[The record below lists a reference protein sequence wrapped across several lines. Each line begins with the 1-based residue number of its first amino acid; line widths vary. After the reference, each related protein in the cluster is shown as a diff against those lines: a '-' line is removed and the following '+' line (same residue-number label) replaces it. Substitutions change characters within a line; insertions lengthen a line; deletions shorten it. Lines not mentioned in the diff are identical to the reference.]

1 MLAREQEVGVK
12 VALPFLMLLAA
23 PGCGP
28 ASTGAGPSTGG
39 TTGPTPTLDDA
50 AASDASAS
58 GEEVAAV
65 EPPLADASTSPI
77 DEPLPPPLP
86 VDAPPPARCGDEGV
100 RAVVRAD
107 DVALDCPD
115 SFDDC
120 SGRLVLTIE
129 NCGPALMIVLAIE
142 VTGPTGG
149 LMRLDFAPG
158 TNVRRGTT
166 LEREAFVSR
175 AGEHHVRVL
184 ASERDGTPFEPA
196 PIAAWVTNPARDA
209 AVAECE
215 ACHGVWGRHGI
226 TQREGCICRT
236 SDAGKE
242 CRDGADCE
250 GPCLFER
257 FEEVSPGMGMPV
269 GRCSELRVLFGCNPI
284 IFDGAS
290 AAPPQQLPGRAP
302 RICVD

>member
-1 MLAREQEVGVK
+1 MRY
-12 VALPFLMLLAA
+12 ALPPWILLAA
-23 PGCGP
+23 LGCGAAAADAGVP
-28 ASTGAGPSTGG
+28 TPAASDGAAEVADASTGPEVPPPPDETVPGESLLA
-39 TTGPTPTLDDA
+39 
-50 AASDASAS
+50 DASAS
-58 GEEVAAV
+58 V
-65 EPPLADASTSPI
+65 P

-86 VDAPPPARCGDEGV
+86 VETPPPARCGDGGV

-107 DVALDCPD
+107 DVALECPD
-115 SFDDC
+115 DFDDC
-120 SGRLVLTIE
+120 AGRLVVAVE

-142 VTGPTGG
+142 VTDPSGG

-158 TNVRRGTT
+158 TNVRRDTT

-175 AGEHHVRVL
+175 AGEHRIRVL

-196 PIAAWVTNPARDA
+196 PIVAWVANPARDA
-209 AVAECE
+209 AIAECE
-215 ACHGVWGRHGI
+215 ACRGVWGRHGI

-250 GPCLFER
+250 GRCVFER
-257 FEEVSPGMGMPV
+257 FEEVAPGLGVPV
-269 GRCSELRVLFGCNPI
+269 GRCSELRILFGCNAI
-284 IFDGAS
+284 IGDGAS
-290 AAPPQQLPGRAP
+290 ALAPQPLPGRAP

>member
-1 MLAREQEVGVK
+1 VK

-39 TTGPTPTLDDA
+39 THGATPTLDDA
-50 AASDASAS
+50 AASDASAP
-58 GEEVAAV
+58 GEEAAAP
-65 EPPLADASTSPI
+65 EPPLDDASTSPI

-100 RAVVRAD
+100 RAVVRSAG
-107 DVALDCPD
+107 AELTCID
-115 SFDDC
+115 SLENC
-120 SGRLVLTIE
+120 SRRLPISIE
-129 NCGPALMIVLAIE
+129 NCGPSLMIVLAIE
-142 VTGPTGG
+142 ITDPSGAVQ
-149 LMRLDFAPG
+149 RLDFAPG
-158 TNVRRGTT
+158 TNLRHGTT
-166 LEREAFVSR
+166 IEREAFVSQ

-196 PIAAWVTNPARDA
+196 PIVAWVTNPARDA

-215 ACHGVWGRHGI
+215 ACQGVWGRHGI

-257 FEEVSPGMGMPV
+257 FEEISPGMGVPV
-269 GRCSELRVLFGCNPI
+269 GRCSELRILFGCNPI
-284 IFDGAS
+284 ILDGAS
-290 AAPPQQLPGRAP
+290 AAPPQSLPGRAP
-302 RICVD
+302 HICVD

>member
-1 MLAREQEVGVK
+1 MKLA
-12 VALPFLMLLAA
+12 LLFLMLLAA

-28 ASTGAGPSTGG
+28 ASTGAGPSTAG
-39 TTGPTPTLDDA
+39 TTGPTPNVA
-50 AASDASAS
+50 DASTGTDGPSADEETAS
-58 GEEVAAV
+58 AEL
-65 EPPLADASTSPI
+65 PLADASTSPI

-100 RAVVRAD
+100 RAVVRTNDA
-107 DVALDCPD
+107 ALTCPD
-115 SFDDC
+115 NLEDC
-120 SGRLVLTIE
+120 SGRLAITIE
-129 NCGPALMIVLAIE
+129 NCGPALMIVFAIE

-149 LMRLDFAPG
+149 VMRLDFAPE
-158 TNVRRGTT
+158 TFVRHGTT

-175 AGEHHVRVL
+175 AGEHRIRVL
-184 ASERDGTPFEPA
+184 AAERDGTSFEPA
-196 PIAAWVTNPARDA
+196 PIVAWVTNPARDA

-257 FEEVSPGMGMPV
+257 FEEVSPGMGVPV
-269 GRCSELRVLFGCNPI
+269 GRCSEMRTLFGCNPI

-290 AAPPQQLPGRAP
+290 AAPPQSLPGRAP
-302 RICVD
+302 HICVD